1 MGNMGHPVITRL
13 GVNQFWYKHWYSDSS
28 KQLNLKQDDSLSLLL
43 DLYLNYGLT
52 FKSNPFIHEYW
63 YKKFSKKIRTYEQ
76 EKKNTK
82 FFRRFYYTN
91 TNLSIEHSYLIRHKT
106 GEYFPMRHWV
116 MKYGGWIVLQV
127 HWFKPWKVKYKKS
140 QSKKKASFIGA
151 VSRPRVYK
159 PTVMRLKLSLIALIK
174 SAQGNHNTYHF

>member
-28 KQLNLKQDDSLSLLL
+28 TQLNLKQDDALSTLL

-63 YKKFSKKIRTYEQ
+63 YKKFSKKIRTHEQ

-91 TNLSIEHSYLIRHKT
+91 SNLSIEHSYLIRHKT

-116 MKYGGWIVLQV
+116 MKYGGWVILQV
-127 HWFKPWKVKYKKS
+127 HWFKPIKTKYNKQVNRKS
-140 QSKKKASFIGA
+140 ASFTGA
-151 VSRPRVYK
+151 VSRPKVFK
-159 PTVMRLKLSLIALIK
+159 PTVMRLKLSLLTLLNISK
-174 SAQGNHNTYHF
+174 NKTNSYTF